1 MNWRIKI
8 LLIFILNTTSPVQI
22 ISLSYSSEGVF
33 TPVDRL
39 LCTETGITI
48 IIMFGAVV

>member
-1 MNWRIKI
+1 M
-8 LLIFILNTTSPVQI
+8 LLIFIFNTTSPVQLLV
-22 ISLSYSSEGVF
+22 LSYSSEGVF

-48 IIMFGAVV
+48 IIMFGAVVWCGSL